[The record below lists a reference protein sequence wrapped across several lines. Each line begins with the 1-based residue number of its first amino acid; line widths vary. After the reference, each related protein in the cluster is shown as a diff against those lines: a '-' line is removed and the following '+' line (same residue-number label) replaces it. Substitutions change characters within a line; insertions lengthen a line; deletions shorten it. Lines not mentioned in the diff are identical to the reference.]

1 MLLKITFD
9 ITSLFIFSV
18 IILFV
23 LIDIFNKEKEKLNNK
38 SVIISCLDNWQIE
51 ENYVYWQ
58 KKKSF
63 LEVSCQMMKLI

>member
-51 ENYVYWQ
+51 GNYVYWQ

>member
-63 LEVSCQMMKLI
+63 LEVSCQIMKLI